1 MSADPIA
8 AWRAHPGF
16 RESFIQATAEFM
28 ASADPEPA
36 ALRTGHVGPEGQH
49 GSCIPP
55 STRPSGSFAPAAPS
69 TRRAGRTPAR
79 TTNLPPTA
87 LPVAEEGVA

>member
-8 AWRAHPGF
+8 AWRAHPEF
-16 RESFIQATAEFM
+16 MESVIQATAEFM

-55 STRPSGSFAPAAPS
+55 SARPSGSFPSAAPS
-69 TRRAGRTPAR
+69 TRRAGRSPR
-79 TTNLPPTA
+79 TGNHA
-87 LPVAEEGVA
+87 LPVAQEAGS